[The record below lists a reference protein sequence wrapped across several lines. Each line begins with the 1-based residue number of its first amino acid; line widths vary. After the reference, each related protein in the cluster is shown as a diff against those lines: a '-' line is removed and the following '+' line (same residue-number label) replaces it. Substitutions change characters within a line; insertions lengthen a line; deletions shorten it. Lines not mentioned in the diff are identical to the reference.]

1 MALLVSPWCLAEDR
15 TGKGRRE
22 IHENPQ
28 GVLGGRRQLGALL
41 NTTIVAI
48 LCSGGTFLAKAIIDL
63 CVERYKKAQE
73 IKEARDDLEAELR
86 TQAFLWREHAYAV
99 RVAAVKA
106 GVKVEDLPSVP
117 KED

>member
-1 MALLVSPWCLAEDR
+1 MNTAIV
-15 TGKGRRE
+15 
-22 IHENPQ
+22 
-28 GVLGGRRQLGALL
+28 GV
-41 NTTIVAI
+41 V
-48 LCSGGTFLAKAIIDL
+48 CSIGTFILKATIDL

-73 IKEARDDLEAELR
+73 IREARDDLEAELR
-86 TQAFLWREHAYAV
+86 TRVFLWREHAYAV

>member
-1 MALLVSPWCLAEDR
+1 MNTAIVGVVCSAGTLL
-15 TGKGRRE
+15 
-22 IHENPQ
+22 I
-28 GVLGGRRQLGALL
+28 
-41 NTTIVAI
+41 
-48 LCSGGTFLAKAIIDL
+48 KAIVDL

-73 IKEARDDLEAELR
+73 TKEARDNLESNLR
-86 TQAFLWREHAYAV
+86 RQVLVWREHAYAV

>member
-1 MALLVSPWCLAEDR
+1 MNTAIV
-15 TGKGRRE
+15 
-22 IHENPQ
+22 
-28 GVLGGRRQLGALL
+28 GVL
-41 NTTIVAI
+41 
-48 LCSGGTFLAKAIIDL
+48 CSVGTFALTTLISL

-86 TQAFLWREHAYAV
+86 TRVFLWREHAYAV

-106 GVKVEDLPSVP
+106 GVRVEDLPSVP